1 MTKLIVLAAVLLVC
15 TGVLIGQQARDLGL
29 RGDRFRPLTWQE
41 LTPPQQ
47 TMVNELLAGKR
58 GALTG
63 PFNVFLRSPEVG
75 NLAQRVGEHVRFRS
89 SLPPRLNEM
98 AILLTAKWWL
108 SQYEWHA
115 HKPLALKAGLRTE
128 VVDAIHAG
136 TRPPEMQ
143 ADEAAVY
150 DFSTELRDRRRVSD
164 ATFRAAVKLLGEQG
178 VMDLMATMGYY
189 DLVSMALN
197 VDRYPLPNG
206 APLPFTEPKQ

>member
-1 MTKLIVLAAVLLVC
+1 MMKLLMLAAALVVC
-15 TGVLIGQQARDLGL
+15 TSILAGQQARDLGL

-41 LTPPQQ
+41 LSPPQQ

-58 GALTG
+58 GTLNG

-89 SLPPRLNEM
+89 SLPPHLKEM
-98 AILLTAKWWL
+98 AILMTAQWWK
-108 SQYEWHA
+108 SQYEWFA
-115 HKPLALKAGLRTE
+115 HKPLALSAGLSAAI
-128 VVDAIHAG
+128 VDALHAG
-136 TRPPEMQ
+136 RRPSSMQ
-143 ADEAAVY
+143 PDEAAIY

-164 ATFRAAVKLLGEQG
+164 PTFRTAVKLLGEQG

-197 VDRYPLPNG
+197 VDRYPLPDNS
-206 APLPFTEPKQ
+206 PLPFPEPK